1 MPLGEFQESLRVGKG
16 VPLMTMRLAF
26 AAAVLAGLV
35 IGTAAVQ
42 AHAHLD
48 RTSPPPDST
57 VRMAPDE
64 VTLWFTQ
71 KLEPSFSSAEVHDSS
86 GARVDRGAHVDE
98 ADPTLL
104 HVTLTPLPP
113 GTYKVH
119 WRVVSVDT
127 HRTEGDFNFR
137 VGG

>member
-1 MPLGEFQESLRVGKG
+1 
-16 VPLMTMRLAF
+16 MTMRLAF
-26 AAAVLAGLV
+26 AAVVLAGLL
-35 IGTAAVQ
+35 IGTVAVK

-48 RTSPPPDST
+48 RASPPPDST
-57 VRMAPDE
+57 VQTAPRE

-86 GARVDRGAHVDE
+86 GTRVDQGARVDE

-104 HVTLTPLPP
+104 RVSLMPLPP

-127 HRTEGDFNFR
+127 HRTEGDFSFR

>member
-1 MPLGEFQESLRVGKG
+1 MRHKFIIILLPALILG
-16 VPLMTMRLAF
+16 
-26 AAAVLAGLV
+26 AAAAN
-35 IGTAAVQ
+35 

-48 RTSPPPDST
+48 RASPAAGST
-57 VRMAPDE
+57 IRPAPHE

-71 KLEPSFSSAEVHDSS
+71 KLEPSFSSAQVRDSS
-86 GARVDRGAHVDE
+86 GARVDQGAHVDE

-104 HVTLTPLPP
+104 HVALKPLPP

-119 WRVVSVDT
+119 WRVASVDT
-127 HRTEGDFNFR
+127 HRTEGDFSFK

>member
-1 MPLGEFQESLRVGKG
+1 MSK
-16 VPLMTMRLAF
+16 RLAVI
-26 AAAVLAGLV
+26 AYVVLGFV
-35 IGTAAVQ
+35 IGIGAAG

-48 RTSPPPDST
+48 RASPAPEST
-57 VRMAPDE
+57 VRTAPNE

-71 KLEPSFSSAEVHDSS
+71 KLEPSLSLAQVQNSS
-86 GARVDRGAHVDE
+86 GARVDRGARVDE

-104 HVTLTPLPP
+104 HVTLMPLPP

-119 WRVVSVDT
+119 WQVVSVDT
-127 HRTEGDFNFR
+127 HRTEGDFSFR